1 MNFWAAFSVCLVGY
15 LIYSGHLNGEL
26 QEVKSIL
33 VVAYESAEKH
43 YSGVINEIEALKTNT
58 LTMLSNLHNNTV
70 RTWDAVAKNNKKIAN
85 LDEKVNGLLSKHAA
99 PALV

>member
-15 LIYSGHLNGEL
+15 LVYSGHLNGEL

-33 VVAYESAEKH
+33 IVAYESAEKH
-43 YSGVINEIEALKTNT
+43 YSGVIDEIETLKTNT
-58 LTMLSNLHNNTV
+58 LMMLSNLHNNTV